1 MPYLFLGIAV
11 LAGLLLAAR
20 WFVDAEPKALVR
32 GLKWLL
38 IGIIATVALFLIF
51 TGRFALA
58 LWALPALLPWIMR
71 MRAAAR
77 TAKNFSRMSG
87 GGGGGGASRVE
98 SAFLDMELDHESG
111 EMRGRIRSGR
121 FEGRDLDDIELPDL
135 ISLHQEYRRTDT
147 ESARLLAAYLDRNHP
162 DWRDGDG
169 EDETDGGQGTESRA
183 GHMSRE
189 EALRVLGLEDGA
201 GEDEIKAAHHRL
213 IGSLHPDRGGSAYLA
228 SKINEARDVLLKS

>member
-1 MPYLFLGIAV
+1 MPYFFLGIAV

-32 GLKWLL
+32 VIKWVL
-38 IGIIATVALFLIF
+38 IGIIAVIALFLIF

-77 TAKNFSRMSG
+77 SAKNFSRMSG
-87 GGGGGGASRVE
+87 GAGGGASRVE
-98 SAFLDMELDHESG
+98 SAFLEMELDHESG
-111 EMRGRIRSGR
+111 DMRGRIRSGR
-121 FEGRDLDDIELPDL
+121 FEGSALDDLTLPDL
-135 ISLHQEYRRTDT
+135 ISLQQEYRRTDS
-147 ESARLLAAYLDRNHP
+147 ESARLIAAYLDRNYP
-162 DWRDGDG
+162 DWRENGDDG
-169 EDETDGGQGTESRA
+169 ESDGESAAESSA
-183 GHMSRE
+183 GHMSRD

-201 GEDEIKAAHHRL
+201 NEDEIKSAHHRL